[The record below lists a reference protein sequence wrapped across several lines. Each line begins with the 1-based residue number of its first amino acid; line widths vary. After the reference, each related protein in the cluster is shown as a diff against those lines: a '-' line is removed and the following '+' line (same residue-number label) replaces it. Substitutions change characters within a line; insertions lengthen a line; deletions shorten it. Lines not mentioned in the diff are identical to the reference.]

1 MGLVNWATSPS
12 FQSVY
17 GPMTPSDN
25 AEAIG
30 ILQTNG
36 IEYRLEQGTGLLEVP
51 FDEVFQ
57 ARMVLASEGF
67 PKDGSGIGFE
77 SLYLEQE
84 MGIIQLYGGS
94 SLPQSGRSRAGSHN
108 HCA

>member
-1 MGLVNWATSPS
+1 MGRVSGFAAQPAARQISLLVGFTASIALAFALVNWASSPTY
-12 FQSVY
+12 QSVY

-25 AEAIG
+25 AEAIA

-51 FDEVFQ
+51 FEAVFQ

-67 PKDGSGIGFE
+67 PKTAPG
-77 SLYLEQE
+77 
-84 MGIIQLYGGS
+84 
-94 SLPQSGRSRAGSHN
+94 
-108 HCA
+108 

>member
-1 MGLVNWATSPS
+1 MADNPILNRVSGFAAQPLARQVSLLIGFAASIALAIGLVNWATSPS

-36 IEYRLEQGTGLLEVP
+36 IEYRLNK
-51 FDEVFQ
+51 
-57 ARMVLASEGF
+57 AR
-67 PKDGSGIGFE
+67 D
-77 SLYLEQE
+77 
-84 MGIIQLYGGS
+84 
-94 SLPQSGRSRAGSHN
+94 
-108 HCA
+108 C

>member
-1 MGLVNWATSPS
+1 MADNPILNRVSGFAAQPLARQVSLLIGFAASIALAIGLVNWATSPS

-57 ARMVLASEGF
+57 ARMVLAS
-67 PKDGSGIGFE
+67 
-77 SLYLEQE
+77 
-84 MGIIQLYGGS
+84 
-94 SLPQSGRSRAGSHN
+94 
-108 HCA
+108 